1 MIRRTDYAD
10 KARRR
15 VLGAIHALAKEC
27 LMEDDAYRCLVARV
41 SAQHGPEQRSAGKC
55 SPKQLDAIANELRR
69 IAGKPVQRAERAQQW
84 AGRPKEGQ
92 GRVHVAGDVLA
103 PQMAKVEALLA
114 DAGREWAYAHSVA
127 RRVCKVERVDWCN
140 VQELAKVIAALQID
154 ADRRAR
160 RAAAG

>member
-1 MIRRTDYAD
+1 MTRRTDYAD

-55 SPKQLDAIANELRR
+55 TPKQLDAIANELRR
-69 IAGKPVQRAERAQQW
+69 IAGKPAQA
-84 AGRPKEGQ
+84 AGRRRTWSGKPK
-92 GRVHVAGDVLA
+92 GDLTA
-103 PQMAKVEALLA
+103 QMGKVEALLA

-127 RRVCKVERVDWCN
+127 KRVCKVERVEWCN
-140 VQELAKVIAALQID
+140 PDQLAKVIAALQID

>member
-1 MIRRTDYAD
+1 MNRRTDYAD

-55 SPKQLDAIANELRR
+55 TPKQLDAIANELRR
-69 IAGKPVQRAERAQQW
+69 IAGKPAQDAQNARRRAGKPKGDLTAQM
-84 AGRPKEGQ
+84 G
-92 GRVHVAGDVLA
+92 
-103 PQMAKVEALLA
+103 KVEALLA
-114 DAGREWAYAHSVA
+114 DAGREWAYAHA
-127 RRVCKVERVDWCN
+127 LAKRLCKVERVDWCN
-140 VQELAKVIAALQID
+140 PDQLAKVIAALQID

-160 RAAAG
+160 KTANG

>member
-1 MIRRTDYAD
+1 MTRRTDYAD
-10 KARRR
+10 KARCR

-69 IAGKPVQRAERAQQW
+69 IAGKPTRGAQNARGW
-84 AGRPKEGQ
+84 AGKPKG
-92 GRVHVAGDVLA
+92 ALT
-103 PQMAKVEALLA
+103 PQMGKVEALLA
-114 DAGREWAYAHSVA
+114 DSGREWAYAHA
-127 RRVCKVERVDWCN
+127 LAKRLCKVERVDWCN
-140 VQELAKVIAALQID
+140 TDQLAKVIAALQID

-160 RAAAG
+160 RAANG